1 MVLHEVVCR
10 PFADASFLAQVEAG
24 SSLPLLM
31 GDIDAE
37 AYRTPHRYSTAGR
50 KFEIYL
56 DDASGTPMLYIR
68 RFNQ

>member
-1 MVLHEVVCR
+1 
-10 PFADASFLAQVEAG
+10 
-24 SSLPLLM
+24 M